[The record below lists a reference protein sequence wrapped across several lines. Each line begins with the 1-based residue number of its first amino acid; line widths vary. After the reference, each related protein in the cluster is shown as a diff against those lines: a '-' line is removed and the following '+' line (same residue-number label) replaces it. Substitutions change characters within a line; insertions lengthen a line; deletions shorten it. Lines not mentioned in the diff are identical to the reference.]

1 MTLRIKKILPVTLVA
16 IMIMATFGLTGV
28 SAAGQGAFGSQVEIC
43 EVDDTYIL
51 QPLPGGAV
59 IRYRNNAPATYGWE
73 DDFYLD
79 ADGSG
84 LVSPNDIRITSAA
97 SRAPG
102 SQVVNGEGDIG
113 RPLAVNPGGRILCFT
128 NKVLNPPPAYDL
140 GDPVVLSVPSFV
152 PGLIANDVRISLDI
166 GNAMGD
172 LVAGGATDIGIRTI
186 ALAGNWAYY
195 DVDGNGFYNQGDH
208 VIRDVDADGMGTLN
222 DLRLTPFDAC
232 GQNYKEGTKISYS
245 RLDAV
250 HFLNTPGF
258 TIGFSDIDGVAGYS
272 LGDPV
277 YIHLAPPFGFVGSE
291 DVRLTSYAGNVAGS
305 QVVATATDFGNALA
319 NVPIGNIQFLDMTG
333 DGYSLDDPVYLD
345 MPPFDNQVS
354 LNDVIL
360 TDGTSNLAGTP
371 GTKVN
376 SGSPY
381 QGLTILP
388 MPVGTTLAFYDT
400 NGDAVFSMGDF
411 VLLDIGPLAVRGHS
425 TTNDVRLTQP
435 TFGYAFG
442 TKVEPTDNCCVD
454 PLQPIPNAIVSWD
467 MTGDGFSHDD
477 PVYVGTVFGGAPW
490 DVAANYIRLTPMSHP
505 TEYHAAGTVVAS
517 GDFDDLKNTNFIPIN
532 QILYHD
538 RTSDGITPDD
548 PIFIDT
554 LNSGNIN
561 EFDVRLTPYAGFEAG
576 SKVAVGDGDALFGQP
591 LSAFP
596 NGAPFISFVDVNS
609 RGANFD
615 AADYAYLDVMRDR
628 FASTNDVRLTGNGG
642 PEPNLYDT
650 NNNCIMELGEMMNAI
665 GDWKVG
671 TLSLGDM
678 MQIIGFWKLGAVGYC

>member
-1 MTLRIKKILPVTLVA
+1 MTLKIKKIMPVTLVA
-16 IMIMATFGLTGV
+16 MMIMATFGLTGV

-51 QPLPGGAV
+51 QPLPGAV
-59 IRYRNNAPATYGWE
+59 IRYENNLPLASYGWE

-84 LVSPNDIRITSAA
+84 TVSPNDIRITSAA
-97 SRAPG
+97 GRAPG

-113 RPLAVNPGGRILCFT
+113 TVFDAMPGGRTLCFA
-128 NKVLNPPPAYDL
+128 NKVINVAPAYDL
-140 GDPVVLSVPSFV
+140 GDPVVLSVPSVF
-152 PGLIANDVRISLDI
+152 PGLSANDVRISLDI

-172 LVAGGATDIGIRTI
+172 LVAGGATDIGTRTI

-232 GQNYKEGTKISYS
+232 DQNYKEGTKISYS

-250 HFLNTPGF
+250 HFLDTPAF
-258 TIGFSDIDGVAGYS
+258 NIGWSDLDGVVGYS

-277 YIHLAPPFGFVGSE
+277 YIYIGAPVVGLE
-291 DVRLTSYAGNVAGS
+291 DVRLTPHAGNVAGS
-305 QVVATATDFGNALA
+305 QVVNSATDFGNGLTAH
-319 NVPIGNIQFLDMTG
+319 NGRVRFLDITA
-333 DGYSLDDPVYLD
+333 DGYSLDDPVYVD
-345 MPPFDNQVS
+345 MPPADNQVS

-360 TDGTSNLAGTP
+360 SDGTSHLAGTP
-371 GTKVN
+371 GTKV
-376 SGSPY
+376 SAGSPY
-381 QGLTILP
+381 QGLTTLP
-388 MPVGTTLAFYDT
+388 MPAGTTLSFYDT

-411 VLLDIGPLAVRGHS
+411 VLLDIGNVDVNGRRHS
-425 TTNDVRLTQP
+425 SVNDVRLTQP

-454 PLQPIPNAIVSWD
+454 PLQAIPNSIVSWD

-477 PVYVGTVFGGAPW
+477 PVYVGTVWGGAPW
-490 DVAANYIRLTPMSHP
+490 DVAQNYIRLTPMSHP
-505 TEYHAAGTVVAS
+505 TEYHAAGTVVTS

-561 EFDVRLTPYAGFEAG
+561 EFDVRLTPYEGFEAG
-576 SKVAVGDGDALFGQP
+576 SKVAVGDGDALFGQT
-591 LSAFP
+591 LSSFP
-596 NGAPFISFVDVNS
+596 NGPARICFVDVNS

-615 AADYAYLDVMRDR
+615 AADYAYLDVMRDL
-628 FASTNDVRLTGNGG
+628 FASTNDVRLTGNDREERN
-642 PEPNLYDT
+642 PYDT
-650 NNNCIMELGEMMNAI
+650 NNNCVMELGEMMNAI
-665 GDWKVG
+665 GDWKIG
-671 TLSLGDM
+671 TLDLGDM
-678 MQIIGFWKLGAVGYC
+678 MEIIGFWKLGAAGYCS